1 MSETPLTLIW
11 VDFLG
16 VLFEMEG
23 GGGGAGKIIVN
34 ENISFAGYASGIQ
47 LTDCS
52 KLFINRKNGNDVIV
66 SFLKVFCFPC

>member
-23 GGGGAGKIIVN
+23 GGGGGKITP
-34 ENISFAGYASGIQ
+34 
-47 LTDCS
+47 LS
-52 KLFINRKNGNDVIV
+52 KNR
-66 SFLKVFCFPC
+66 

>member
-23 GGGGAGKIIVN
+23 GGGKITP
-34 ENISFAGYASGIQ
+34 
-47 LTDCS
+47 LS
-52 KLFINRKNGNDVIV
+52 KTR
-66 SFLKVFCFPC
+66 

>member
-23 GGGGAGKIIVN
+23 GGGVKLPPCLRLVKITLETSNLTRKYKHIF
-34 ENISFAGYASGIQ
+34 SF
-47 LTDCS
+47 
-52 KLFINRKNGNDVIV
+52 RKDT
-66 SFLKVFCFPC
+66 F

>member
-23 GGGGAGKIIVN
+23 GWVKLPPCLKLVKITLETSN
-34 ENISFAGYASGIQ
+34 LSKNIFS
-47 LTDCS
+47 L
-52 KLFINRKNGNDVIV
+52 RKD
-66 SFLKVFCFPC
+66 SL

>member
-23 GGGGAGKIIVN
+23 GGGGKITP
-34 ENISFAGYASGIQ
+34 
-47 LTDCS
+47 LS
-52 KLFINRKNGNDVIV
+52 KTR
-66 SFLKVFCFPC
+66 

>member
-23 GGGGAGKIIVN
+23 GGG
-34 ENISFAGYASGIQ
+34 ENYP
-47 LTDCS
+47 L
-52 KLFINRKNGNDVIV
+52 V
-66 SFLKVFCFPC
+66 